1 MHLIYALTA
10 LVALT
15 AATPARDWSRTAVRT
30 PAGAH
35 LIGNPAARVKV
46 IEYSSFT
53 CPHCGHFAV
62 ESAPVLKKQ
71 MIAKGSTS
79 LEVRNLVRD
88 RLDLAAAVIARCG
101 GAARYATLSQ
111 AIFTA
116 QDQWLPRGAAFEQAN
131 QARVALYPM
140 LAQLRSYA
148 DGAGLTAI
156 GTANGL
162 TPRAVDAC
170 FADQTSV
177 DALVTASSTIPPEV
191 TGTPT
196 FYINGRVTP
205 AHDWVTLEPLLR
217 SAGAR

>member
-1 MHLIYALTA
+1 MRLIYAFAA

-15 AATPARDWSRTAVRT
+15 AAAPVRDWSRTAVRT
-30 PAGAH
+30 PTGAH

-62 ESAPVLKKQ
+62 QSEPVLKKQ
-71 MIAKGSTS
+71 MIARGSTS

-101 GAARYATLSQ
+101 GAPRYARLSQ
-111 AIFTA
+111 AIFAA
-116 QDQWLPRGAAFEQAN
+116 QDQWLARGGDFEQAN
-131 QARVALYPM
+131 QARIALYPM
-140 LAQLRSYA
+140 LAQLRAYA
-148 DGAGLTAI
+148 DGTGLTTI
-156 GTANGL
+156 GLANGL
-162 TPRAVDAC
+162 TPAAINAC
-170 FADQTSV
+170 FADQAAV
-177 DALVTASSTIPPEV
+177 DALVTASSKIPAEV

-205 AHDWVTLEPLLR
+205 AHDWATLEPLLR
-217 SAGAR
+217 TAGAR

>member
-1 MHLIYALTA
+1 MRLIFALTA

-15 AATPARDWSRTAVRT
+15 AATPARDWSKTTTRTAT
-30 PAGAH
+30 GAY
-35 LIGNPAARVKV
+35 LTGNSAARVKV

-62 ESAPVLKKQ
+62 QSAPILKAQ
-71 MIAKGSTS
+71 MIARGSTS

-88 RLDLAAAVIARCG
+88 RLDLAAAIVARCG
-101 GAARYATLSQ
+101 DVNRYPVRSL

-116 QDQWLPRGAAFEQAN
+116 QDQWLARGAAFEQAN
-131 QARVALYPM
+131 QERIALYPM
-140 LAQLRSYA
+140 LAQLRAYA

-162 TPRAVDAC
+162 TPKAIDAC
-170 FADQTSV
+170 FVDQAAV
-177 DALVTASSTIPPEV
+177 DALVDASSSIPPEV

-205 AHDWVTLEPLLR
+205 AHDWATLQPLLR
-217 SAGAR
+217 TAGAR